1 MGETERPSIRVVSAE
16 VQRDGKFLIIQR
28 PSNAVLPM
36 LWEFPG
42 GRVHEHE
49 TDALALVRAART
61 RIGVDLDVDEMLLE
75 VVHHYPD
82 YTVTLA
88 VYRASIGAQEPWPDR
103 VAALAWVAP
112 EDFENYPFPAAD
124 QETIQQL
131 LEHPLS

>member
-1 MGETERPSIRVVSAE
+1 MGGADRPSIRVVCAE
-16 VQRDGKFLIIQR
+16 IQREGRFLITQR
-28 PSNAVLPM
+28 PARAVLPM

-49 TDALALVRAART
+49 TDELALQRAART
-61 RIGVDLDVDEMLLE
+61 RIGVELQVEELLLE
-75 VVHHYPD
+75 VVHHYTD

-88 VYRASIGAQEPWPDR
+88 VYRASIGEQEPWPER

-124 QETIQQL
+124 QETIDQL
-131 LEHPLS
+131 LNNPL